1 MSNNLIKGSGGFNQ
15 EEVNML
21 REKFLDEYSRKKGW
35 DKDKLSPSQMLEIV
49 NQQEYKNPGL
59 LLG

>member
-1 MSNNLIKGSGGFNQ
+1 MSNDLIKGNGGFNQ
-15 EEVNML
+15 EEMTLL
-21 REKFLDEYSRKKGW
+21 RERFLNEYSRKKGW

-49 NQQEYKNPGL
+49 NQKEYKNPGL